1 MTIPSPDPRIALDS
15 ALVPYIMI
23 GQQFG
28 HYKVESCLGSGG
40 MGVVYLARDLRLD
53 RRVAIKLLADG
64 RVADERA
71 RTRFRRE
78 AQALSRLNHPN
89 IATIYD
95 FDQQDGRDF
104 LVMEYIEGQSLRD
117 VGPDP
122 LPPAEVVRLGSQL
135 AEALVAAHGAGVV
148 HLDLKPGNMMLTAD
162 GRLKVLD
169 FGIARLQAPGHDDA
183 LTHTKGFETGTAAN
197 AAGTPPYMAPEQV
210 AAGPV
215 DPRTDI
221 YAAGATLY
229 ELATGR
235 RVFDTPRGIGLYESI
250 LRDKPDPPSRHNA
263 RISAPLDSALLKAL
277 EKHPSKRQQTAQELL
292 HDIRQAAD
300 TGPLQSPH
308 ASRNWRRREI
318 VLTAVA
324 ALVTLAVT
332 GYALWPAPV
341 RARFQA
347 RDFVLVGDLDNRT
360 DDLLLGRTVQEALTI
375 ALQQSKFVNLVS
387 RDRVSDALRRMKRP
401 VDAAIDEATGRDIC
415 QREGVPALISGAVTR
430 SGATTQIA
438 VRVIEAGTGGLLF
451 VGTAAYQQPDELFA
465 RVDEIAR
472 NLRGHLG
479 ESMDAIATSSQP
491 LQRVTTGSLEALRQ
505 YSRAVQAR
513 ARGDVAG
520 VEAPL
525 LAALQLDSEFAM
537 AHLKLGDY
545 YLIVAGDN
553 ARGLA
558 SIDRAYALRDRV
570 TDREK
575 HFIAAQYF
583 SAHQQFE
590 QARDSLRALTT
601 LYPDDP
607 EFRYELAIA
616 HYALEELPPA
626 IAQLRQAIRL
636 DAHGARAHGSL
647 VLLLARNNQPDVALE
662 ASAEALKAG
671 VDSPY
676 LLWARGLAL
685 AAKGELSRARSDFD
699 ALAQTP
705 GYYTHLGRLQAA
717 RLRLYQ
723 GDIAGGIAELSD
735 VVAMTRREGDATL
748 ELAARVQLAR
758 AALAAADMR
767 RAREQAV
774 AVMRLIA
781 PTTTRPNG
789 IRDAGSLAL
798 AIGDLTAARACLERL
813 DPSTPNAIV
822 QAAHLFLAAG
832 LARHERRF
840 AEAIGLLDES
850 YRLRPYYGCSRVR
863 AEASAARGDW
873 AGAAAAWNA
882 VLSARGQILQD
893 GFPPDL
899 QLARAGVAR
908 ALGHLNPKDK

>member
-1 MTIPSPDPRIALDS
+1 M
-15 ALVPYIMI
+15 V

-28 HYKVESCLGSGG
+28 HYEVESRLGSGG
-40 MGVVYLARDLRLD
+40 MGVVYLARDLRLE
-53 RRVAIKLLADG
+53 RLVAIKVLADG

-71 RTRFRRE
+71 RARFRGE

-89 IATIYD
+89 IATIFD

-104 LVMEYIEGQSLRD
+104 LVMEYIDGQSLRD

-122 LPPAEVVRLGSQL
+122 LPSAEVVRLGSQL

-148 HLDLKPGNMMLTAD
+148 HLDLKPGNLMLTRD

-169 FGIARLQAPGHDDA
+169 FGIARLQAPEYA
-183 LTHTKGFETGTAAN
+183 ESPTHTQGAGTGTAAN

-215 DPRTDI
+215 DSRTDI

-235 RVFDTPRGIGLYESI
+235 RLFDTPRGIGLYEAI
-250 LRDKPDPPSRHNA
+250 LRDRPEPPSRHNPEIA
-263 RISAPLDSALLKAL
+263 PPLDQALLKAL

-292 HDIRQAAD
+292 HDIRAAAV
-300 TGPLQSPH
+300 GSGAAP
-308 ASRNWRRREI
+308 RRWRRRDLL
-318 VLTAVA
+318 LTAAA
-324 ALVTLAVT
+324 ALVLI

-341 RARFQA
+341 RARFHA
-347 RDFVLVGDLDNRT
+347 RDFVLIGDLDNRT
-360 DDLLLGRTVQEALTI
+360 DDPLLGRTLQEALTI
-375 ALQQSKFVNLVS
+375 SLQQSKFVNLVS
-387 RDRVSDALRRMKRP
+387 RDRVGDALRRMKRP
-401 VDAAIDEATGRDIC
+401 LTAPIDEATGREIC

-430 SGATTQIA
+430 SGRTTQIA
-438 VRVIEAGTGGLLF
+438 VRVIEAGSGSLLF
-451 VGTAAYQQPDELFA
+451 VGTAAYENPDELFT

-479 ESMDAIATSSQP
+479 ESMDAIARSSQP

-505 YSRAVQAR
+505 YSRAVEAR
-513 ARGDVAG
+513 AHGQVTE

-525 LAALQLDSEFAM
+525 LAALQLDGEFAM

-545 YLIVAGDN
+545 YMILAGDS
-553 ARGLA
+553 ARGFL
-558 SIDRAYALRDRV
+558 SIDRAYALRERV

-590 QARDSLRALTT
+590 QARDSLKALTT

-647 VLLLARNNQPDVALE
+647 VLLLARNNQPDAALD
-662 ASAEALKAG
+662 ASVDAGKAG
-671 VDSPY
+671 IDSPY

-685 AAKGELSRARSDFD
+685 TARGELTRARRDFET
-699 ALAQTP
+699 LAATP

-717 RLRLYQ
+717 RLRLYE
-723 GDIAGGIAELSD
+723 GDLVRGIAELSD
-735 VVAMTRREGDATL
+735 VVTMTRREGDTTL
-748 ELAARVQLAR
+748 ELAARIQLAR
-758 AALAAADMR
+758 AALAAGHLR
-767 RAREQAV
+767 RAREETA
-774 AVMRLIA
+774 AVMRLVA
-781 PTTTRPNG
+781 PPATRPNAL
-789 IRDAGSLAL
+789 RDAGSLAL
-798 AIGDLTAARACLERL
+798 AIGDIASARSCLERL
-813 DPSTPNAIV
+813 DLATPNAIV
-822 QAAHLFLAAG
+822 QAAHHFLAAG
-832 LARHERRF
+832 LARVERRF
-840 AEAIGLLDES
+840 AQAVSLLDES
-850 YRLRPYYGCSRVR
+850 YRLRPYYGCSRAR
-863 AEASAARGDW
+863 AETSAALGDW
-873 AGAAAAWNA
+873 AGAAAGWSA
-882 VLSARGQILQD
+882 VLAATGQVLQD

-899 QLARAGVAR
+899 ELARAGLAR
-908 ALGHLNPKDK
+908 ARGHLNTKDK